1 MSKYK
6 LSSYQK
12 QLSYLDKIIFPV
24 FFCNKT
30 YLVGTQWGHFDKY
43 PMATCFQGRS
53 IKITQ
58 TYQYKYYILPGHDN
72 FCYLCLKT
80 SHCEAIPM
88 SVLVQNN
95 KQYCPHYRVTPATSM
110 NLFIMAQGSL
120 EIIMAQGSFSRHTAQ
135 LFLSGRIRIISKKE
149 RKKKVSTAE
158 ADAKRSKLKVYSEAC

>member
-1 MSKYK
+1 MKPRPRGHFNKYPHDYMIHNRSTKLSNFMSKYK

-12 QLSYLDKIIFPV
+12 QLSYLDKIIFPIFWQQNISCRYSMRPFLQV
-24 FFCNKT
+24 PN
-30 YLVGTQWGHFDKY
+30 GD
-43 PMATCFQGRS
+43 MFQGRS

-120 EIIMAQGSFSRHTAQ
+120 DIIMAQGSFSCHTAQ
-135 LFLSGRIRIISKKE
+135 LF
-149 RKKKVSTAE
+149 
-158 ADAKRSKLKVYSEAC
+158 